1 MQRGHL
7 MFESI
12 QLENLLSFGP
22 GTAPLP
28 LEPLN
33 VLVGP
38 NGSGKS
44 NVLEA
49 LSLLQAAPVD
59 IARPIREGGGVL
71 DWLHKGAPATEAA
84 SIKVALPNVRLSSW
98 SRWGTIHYQLAFESV
113 DQRLSLAQE
122 RIDLSGDV
130 KSVPV
135 VFAQSFG
142 HIHLFPA
149 EKAFESCLSPFAT
162 NQSILSQLKD
172 PKNHPEITFL
182 GEILRKIQIYREW
195 SFGRT
200 TPPRLPQ
207 KTDLPNDFLLED
219 ASNLG
224 LVLNRLRREPEAKR
238 KLLEELRNLYE
249 GIDDFDVQIE
259 AGTVQVF
266 LTEGRR
272 IFPATRLSDGTLRY
286 LCLLAIL
293 CHPTPPPLVC
303 LEEPELGL
311 HPDVLP
317 GLARLL
323 LEASERCQIIAT
335 THSDVLVSA
344 LSERPSAVVVCEK
357 HDGQTRLQRLDEKQ
371 LAPWLA
377 TYRLGQLWMRG
388 DLGGTRW

>member
-1 MQRGHL
+1 MSTSSGFLLFR
-7 MFESI
+7 S
-12 QLENLLSFGP
+12 LELQNLLSFGP
-22 GTAPLP
+22 HNVFLQ

-49 LSLLQAAPVD
+49 LSLLQAAPGD
-59 IARPIREGGGVL
+59 ITRPIRVGGGVL
-71 DWLHKGAPATEAA
+71 DWLFKGTPEGEAA
-84 SIKVALPNVRLSSW
+84 SIEVILQPEAIRYHLSFNAIGQRFHLVDES
-98 SRWGTIHYQLAFESV
+98 IDPQLFGYAQGRPTLYINGRPLV
-113 DQRLSLAQE
+113 LDLA
-122 RIDLSGDV
+122 
-130 KSVPV
+130 
-135 VFAQSFG
+135 SFD
-142 HIHLFPA
+142 P
-149 EKAFESCLSPFAT
+149 E
-162 NQSILSQLKD
+162 QSILSQRKD
-172 PKNHPEITFL
+172 PERFPEITFL
-182 GEILRKIQIYREW
+182 GENLRKIRIYREW
-195 SFGRT
+195 SFGRAC
-200 TPPRLPQ
+200 PPRLPQ
-207 KTDLPNDFLLED
+207 KADLPNDFLLED

-238 KLLEELRNLYE
+238 KLLEELRGLYE
-249 GIDDFDVQIE
+249 GIDDFDVLIE
-259 AGTVQVF
+259 AGSVQVF
-266 LTEGRR
+266 LTEGNRT
-272 IFPATRLSDGTLRY
+272 FPATRLSDGTLRY

-371 LAPWLA
+371 LAPWLM